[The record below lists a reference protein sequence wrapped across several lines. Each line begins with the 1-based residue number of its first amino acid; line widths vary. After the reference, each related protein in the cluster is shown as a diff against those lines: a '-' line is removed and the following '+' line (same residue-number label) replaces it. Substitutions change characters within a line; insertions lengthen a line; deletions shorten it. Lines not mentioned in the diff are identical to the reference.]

1 MKAIK
6 PSLILLGIFMGI
18 IIFLEVTFRARLLY
32 FEFNLR
38 DFFSM
43 DMIRNLLFTLAYA
56 LFVVSF
62 IKFFKPKKAKY
73 LFIVF
78 TLFFVGLYFSQD
90 LYYLVSGG
98 NFYSVAISGDLA
110 AGLTFVYRIYQSL
123 TLAHI
128 IYFIPIALIVYLI
141 KLDRKGKI
149 NLFNIRYKSYKQP
162 FAFIIIAVAILFI
175 TVQTINTDKDED
187 DIFGFS
193 DYDLYVEP
201 VVPHT
206 AMRKFGVI
214 TYARIDLKNA
224 ISPQEDEASF
234 GDEDV
239 EQFFNDREL
248 HFDNSMSGVLKDK
261 NLVMIMAES
270 LDTYAIH
277 PDFTPNL
284 YRIMNSGWNFT
295 NFYAPLYYRNT
306 ADTEFMVQTGYY
318 PNRNVQLSM
327 HSYSQN
333 YFPNTLPRLFAKEE
347 YISASYH
354 NFSDHFYPRE
364 VFHPD
369 VLGYE
374 EFYGPDRLDMITPED
389 EERDGITGHYWHSDL
404 EMFEKGLDKIIHED
418 QFLAYFLTVSG
429 HLPYEDG
436 RHDLAKEHLPIIDAI
451 MVDND
456 MTDVPDSIR
465 YYHAAQWELDRAVG
479 YLLETL
485 ETEGILDDTVIMI
498 FGDHYAYGLDQDVI
512 WEYDNIKDE
521 SNPLN
526 IHNVPFIMYNPSF
539 EPETF
544 DQYFSSVDIIPTIA
558 NLFDLDL
565 EYNKVMGLDA
575 FDSHL
580 NTIIFSS
587 VSFMTSAYY
596 YDVEQD
602 IFYLEEDVVSE
613 EDERALIGQILYYNR
628 INNYILDHDYFNSE
642 GQSYLEIIGYRNRY
656 K

>member
-1 MKAIK
+1 MKALK

-32 FEFNLR
+32 FEFNFQ

-56 LFVVSF
+56 LFVVTF
-62 IKFFKPKKAKY
+62 MKFFKPKTAKY

-98 NFYSVAISGDLA
+98 NFYSIAISGDVSK
-110 AGLTFVYRIYQSL
+110 GVTFVYRIYQSL

-128 IYFIPIALIVYLI
+128 IYFIPVAVIVYLI

-162 FAFIIIAVAILFI
+162 FAFIIIAVATLFL

-201 VVPHT
+201 IVPHT

-234 GDEDV
+234 GDEDI
-239 EQFFNDREL
+239 EQFFNDRDPHL
-248 HFDNSMSGVLKDK
+248 DNSMSGLLKDK
-261 NLVMIMAES
+261 NLIMIMAES

-284 YRIMNSGWNFT
+284 YQIMNSGWNFT

-327 HSYSQN
+327 DSYSQN
-333 YFPNTLPRLFAKEE
+333 YFPNTLPRLFGEE
-347 YISASYH
+347 HYSSASFH
-354 NFSDHFYPRE
+354 NFSDHFYPRG
-364 VFHPD
+364 VFHPS

-374 EFYGPDRLDMITPED
+374 DFYGPDELGMITPDD

-404 EMFEKGLDKIIHED
+404 EMFEKGLDNIIHED

-456 MTDVPDSIR
+456 MTDVPEAIR

-544 DQYFSSVDIIPTIA
+544 DQYFSSIDIIPTIA

-565 EYNKVMGLDA
+565 EYDKIMGLDA

-580 NTIIFSS
+580 NTVIFSS

-602 IFYLEEDVVSE
+602 IFYLEEDVVTE
-613 EDERALIGQILYYNR
+613 EDERALIGQVLYYNR
-628 INNYILDHDYFNSE
+628 VNNYILDHDYFNTE
-642 GQSYLEIIGYRNRY
+642 GPSYLETLGYRNRY
-656 K
+656 R